1 MAEPVTWAVIIA
13 SASTVVGSGV
23 GAYSSYQQGKAADA
37 QGKSEAAWQKYN
49 ADVNM
54 QEARVRE
61 QRAAVEASDARKQAQ
76 RQLAGQRTALS
87 AAGIALTGSPL
98 QVMEE
103 SAANLERSILE
114 VSRQGATEAQ
124 ALRSQAGI
132 NLFQAESAKLKGRN
146 ARNAYMLQGVS
157 DIAGGVGGVA
167 KNWPT

>member
-1 MAEPVTWAVIIA
+1 MAAAPVVMAIA
-13 SASTVVGSGV
+13 SVVGGGA
-23 GAYSSYQQGKAADA
+23 GAYSSYQQSKAADA

-61 QRAAVEASDARKQAQ
+61 QRAAVEAADARKQSQ
-76 RQLAGQRTALS
+76 RALASQRTALS
-87 AAGIALTGSPL
+87 AAGIALSGSPL

-103 SAANLERSILE
+103 SAANMERSILDI
-114 VSRQGATEAQ
+114 SRQGATEAQ

-132 NLFQAESAKLKGRN
+132 NLFQAQSAKLKGRS
-146 ARNAYMLQGVS
+146 ARNAYMLQGVG

-167 KNWPT
+167 SALKKT

>member
-1 MAEPVTWAVIIA
+1 MSDFI
-13 SASTVVGSGV
+13 SAYG
-23 GAYSSYQQGKAADA
+23 SYQQGKAAKA
-37 QGKSEAAWQKYN
+37 EAKSEAAWHKYN

-76 RQLAGQRTALS
+76 RAMSSQRTAMS
-87 AAGIALTGSPL
+87 AAGIAMTGSPL

-114 VSRQGATEAQ
+114 VSRMGATEAQ

-132 NLFQAESAKLKGRN
+132 NLFQAQTAKIKGKNLQRAYYTQAAASTAKGIEGVGSA
-146 ARNAYMLQGVS
+146 A
-157 DIAGGVGGVA
+157 AGGGG
-167 KNWPT
+167 K